1 MLVIARITD
10 KKLYS
15 RYTWEYLRD
24 ATPEDE
30 EAWDFRNGSSI
41 TVDIPT
47 KVMKK
52 NAPKAYQYS
61 LKGIL
66 GHELI
71 AVDLED
77 FMRNLRKR

>member
-1 MLVIARITD
+1 
-10 KKLYS
+10 
-15 RYTWEYLRD
+15 
-24 ATPEDE
+24 
-30 EAWDFRNGSSI
+30 
-41 TVDIPT
+41 
-47 KVMKK
+47 MKK